1 MKGAMTR
8 DRASLEVDTLLKVIL
23 LLVAAVLV
31 LEILGEIVS
40 LIPAFLSSIV
50 TLAIALVIVLW
61 LLDRL

>member
-1 MKGAMTR
+1 MTR